1 MGGENL
7 QELVKRQAEIIT
19 AQAKTITKLEARISG
34 LEALVA
40 ELRETIARLQKDSR
54 NSSKPPSSD
63 IVKPKAA
70 PTKTNG
76 ADKRNIGGQ
85 KGHKRHG
92 RMPFPPEQAG
102 KFIDATLPK
111 CPSCGGEL
119 EKSGKE
125 VIKNRQIEIAEKPF
139 IVTEYRQHS
148 YWCPNCQSCHTAPLP
163 EEGRSG
169 LFSIS
174 LIAVA
179 AYLKGRCHISFSAL
193 KDFFHEVLGIKAS
206 RGFLA
211 KQAMKAGASLKETHG
226 S

>member
-1 MGGENL
+1 MEGENL
-7 QELVKRQAEIIT
+7 QELVKKQAKIISEQAE
-19 AQAKTITKLEARISG
+19 TIKK

-70 PTKTNG
+70 PPKTNG

-85 KGHKRHG
+85 KGHKRHE

-102 KFIDATLPK
+102 KFIDATRSK
-111 CPSCGGEL
+111 CPLCGGEL
-119 EKSGKE
+119 EESGKE
-125 VIKNRQIEIAEKPF
+125 GIKNQQIEIAEKPF
-139 IVTEYRQHS
+139 IITEYRRHS
-148 YWCPNCQSCHTAPLP
+148 YWCPNGQSCHTAPLP

-174 LIAVA
+174 LRAFVA
-179 AYLKGRCHISFSAL
+179 Y
-193 KDFFHEVLGIKAS
+193 
-206 RGFLA
+206 
-211 KQAMKAGASLKETHG
+211 
-226 S
+226 